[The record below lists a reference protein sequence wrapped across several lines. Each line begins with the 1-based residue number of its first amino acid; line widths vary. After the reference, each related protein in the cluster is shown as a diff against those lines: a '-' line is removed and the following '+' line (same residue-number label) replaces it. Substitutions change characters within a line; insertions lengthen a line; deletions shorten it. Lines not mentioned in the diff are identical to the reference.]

1 MSGWREL
8 TRAPFVTAMLLLG
21 GSALGLRGAITA
33 MDLYLTK
40 RPIYAADNRVV
51 QAIPAETPRWYRV
64 GPDRQESQATLEEL
78 GTQNY
83 LNRRYAARKVP
94 AALRERGWTEP
105 PVLDLH
111 LAYYTGMVEA
121 VPHIPERCMVG
132 GGWQM
137 TEGSVTVPVPLSRET
152 WMEDPRAPEDL
163 AGRVVT
169 ARLPSDGR
177 YTDAPGMRVRLPA
190 DAGNV
195 RMRVTE
201 FTEPTSGASVY
212 AGYFF
217 IANGGTVPSAEQVR
231 MLAFN
236 LKDDY
241 AYYLKVQVMSQ
252 QARSAEEL
260 GVLTGLLMDDLLP
273 EIMRCVPDW
282 VEVRLGEYPPD
293 NPRRGRGGANGAG
306 G

>member
-1 MSGWREL
+1 VSTWGEL
-8 TRAPFVTAMLLLG
+8 AKPSFLAGLLILG
-21 GSALGLRGAITA
+21 GSAVGLRAAVSA

-51 QAIPAETPRWYRV
+51 QAIPAETQNWVRI
-64 GPDRQESQATLEEL
+64 GQDMQENQATLEEL

-83 LNRRYAARKVP
+83 LNRGYIAREVP
-94 AALRERGWTEP
+94 GPLRERGWKDR

-132 GGWQM
+132 GGWQV
-137 TEGSVTVPVPLSRET
+137 TEGSQTVPVPLESAM
-152 WMEDPRAPEDL
+152 WVADGSVPADL
-163 AGRVVT
+163 SGRVFT
-169 ARLPSDGR
+169 ARLASNGR
-177 YTDAPGMRVRLPA
+177 YTDAPGSRVRLPLDPA
-190 DAGNV
+190 DI
-195 RMRVTE
+195 RMRVTQ
-201 FTEPTSGASVY
+201 FTEPVSGQSVY

-231 MLAFN
+231 LLAFN

-241 AYYLKVQVMSQ
+241 AYYLKVQVTSRQ
-252 QARSAEEL
+252 VSSAEEL
-260 GVLTGLLMDDLLP
+260 GVLTGMLMDDLLP

-282 VEVRLGEYPPD
+282 VEVRTGEYPAD
-293 NPRRGRGGANGAG
+293 NPRRAGGAG
-306 G
+306 